1 MTYQAVR
8 ENIQVIT
15 KTTKEG
21 EMVMEY
27 EDFTDWMTD
36 EQERRLE
43 LSEIEAIEQEV
54 KKELEKETR

>member
-1 MTYQAVR
+1 MT
-8 ENIQVIT
+8 
-15 KTTKEG
+15 
-21 EMVMEY
+21 Y

-36 EQERRLE
+36 ETERKLE